1 MSKGKANNQMGR
13 PTLLDL
19 LNRTMLRAVLTA
31 VLLVG
36 ISNVV
41 IAVVLVRMQMD
52 RNLDLLG
59 RAAADTVEAAVVFDD
74 REAANEALTK
84 VGAGNNLAAIRL
96 VSPAGEELAAWI
108 RPGGGGSWSERLVEL
123 ILEQPHRV
131 SVVRGG
137 TEIAEVRLWGYGE
150 PLLRFLLVSL
160 LVGVLAFAAS
170 ALVAYRM
177 SLRAGRKI
185 VRPLEELAQVAHAA
199 RAERQFD
206 RRIPP
211 ASIEE
216 LHSLGDDFNALLA
229 ELQSWQEQVT
239 LENEQLTYQANHDPL
254 TGLQNRQ
261 FFEKK
266 LAARIE
272 HARMAGER
280 LAVFFMDGD
289 KFKEVNDEL
298 GHEVGDQVLQGIA
311 GRLRAAL
318 RETDTVARLGGDEF
332 AVLLSPVRE
341 NEHAIHVAH
350 NILSRLEAPLP
361 LPAGCLRKAGLSI
374 GIAFFP
380 DHAGDAADLLK
391 SADMAMYRAK
401 KTNPGSYVIA
411 DLPQGHP

>member
-1 MSKGKANNQMGR
+1 MSAQNKNGRGER

-41 IAVVLVRMQMD
+41 IAVVLVRIQMD
-52 RNLDLLG
+52 HNLELLG

-74 REAANEALTK
+74 REAASEALAK

-96 VSPAGEELAAWI
+96 VTPAGEELATWSRAGA
-108 RPGGGGSWSERLVEL
+108 GGGLSEWLVAS
-123 ILEQPHRV
+123 ILRQPHRV
-131 SVVRGG
+131 AVIRDGA
-137 TEIAEVRLWGYGE
+137 EIAEVLLWGYGGT
-150 PLLRFLLVSL
+150 LLRFLLGSL
-160 LVGVLAFAAS
+160 LVGMVAFAVS
-170 ALVAYRM
+170 ALVAYRL
-177 SLRAGRKI
+177 SQRAGRKI
-185 VRPLEELAQVAHAA
+185 VRPLGELAQVAHAA
-199 RAERQFD
+199 RCDRQFD

-211 ASIEE
+211 AAIEE

-229 ELQSWQEQVT
+229 ELQSWQEQVV

-254 TGLQNRQ
+254 TGLHNRQ

-266 LAARIE
+266 LAARVE
-272 HARMAGER
+272 HARMSGER

-289 KFKEVNDEL
+289 RFKEVNDEL

-318 RETDTVARLGGDEF
+318 RETDVVARLGGDEF
-332 AVLLSPVRE
+332 AVLLSPLRE
-341 NEHAIHVAH
+341 TGHALHVAQ
-350 NILSRLEAPLP
+350 NILSRLEPPLK
-361 LPAGCLRKAGLSI
+361 LPVGHVRKAGLSI

-380 DHAGDAADLLK
+380 DHAGDAGDLLK
-391 SADMAMYRAK
+391 CADQAMYRAK
-401 KTNPGSYVIA
+401 KTSPGSYFVA
-411 DLPQGHP
+411 ESPMDH